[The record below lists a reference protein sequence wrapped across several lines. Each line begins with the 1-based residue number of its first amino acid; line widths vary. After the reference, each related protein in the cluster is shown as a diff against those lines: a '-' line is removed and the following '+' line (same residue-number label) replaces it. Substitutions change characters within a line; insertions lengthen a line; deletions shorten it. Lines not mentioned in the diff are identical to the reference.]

1 MTRDLALSLHR
12 QGDNGSQILQILE
25 TIANPSDSDSSMTQP
40 TAEAIQF

>member
-1 MTRDLALSLHR
+1 MTRDLALSLLR

-25 TIANPSDSDSSMTQP
+25 TISNPSDDDSTSAQP